1 LIIGIK
7 KSKQVNIFKKI
18 KLRNIKGDVF
28 FLADK
33 YSERKIKTAVI
44 KARKKSIIRA
54 SFKETDSNF
63 EI

>member
-1 LIIGIK
+1 MGIK

-44 KARKKSIIRA
+44 KARKKSIISV
-54 SFKETDSNF
+54 SFKEIDSNF
-63 EI
+63 KK

>member
-1 LIIGIK
+1 MGIK

-18 KLRNIKGDVF
+18 KLRNIKGVVF
-28 FLADK
+28 FLVDK

-44 KARKKSIIRA
+44 KARKKSIISV

-63 EI
+63 KK

>member
-1 LIIGIK
+1 MGIK

-33 YSERKIKTAVI
+33 YSQRKIKTAVI
-44 KARKKSIIRA
+44 KARKKSII
-54 SFKETDSNF
+54 SVSSKETDSNF
-63 EI
+63 KK

>member
-1 LIIGIK
+1 MGIK

-44 KARKKSIIRA
+44 KARKKSIISV
-54 SFKETDSNF
+54 SFKETDLNF
-63 EI
+63 KK

>member
-1 LIIGIK
+1 MGIK

-44 KARKKSIIRA
+44 KARKKSIISV

-63 EI
+63 RK

>member
-1 LIIGIK
+1 MGIK
-7 KSKQVNIFKKI
+7 KSKQLNIFKKI

-44 KARKKSIIRA
+44 KARKKSIISV

-63 EI
+63 KK

>member
-1 LIIGIK
+1 MGIK
-7 KSKQVNIFKKI
+7 KSMQVNIFKKI

-44 KARKKSIIRA
+44 KARKKSIISV

-63 EI
+63 KK

>member
-1 LIIGIK
+1 MGIK

-18 KLRNIKGDVF
+18 KLRNIKGDMF

-44 KARKKSIIRA
+44 KARKKSIISV

-63 EI
+63 KK

>member
-1 LIIGIK
+1 MGIK
-7 KSKQVNIFKKI
+7 KSKQVNILKKI

-44 KARKKSIIRA
+44 KARKKSIISV

-63 EI
+63 KK

>member
-1 LIIGIK
+1 MGIK

-18 KLRNIKGDVF
+18 KLRNIKEDVF

-44 KARKKSIIRA
+44 KARKKSIISV

-63 EI
+63 KK

>member
-1 LIIGIK
+1 MGIK

-33 YSERKIKTAVI
+33 YSERKIKTAVT
-44 KARKKSIIRA
+44 KARKKSIISV

-63 EI
+63 KK

>member
-1 LIIGIK
+1 MGIK

-18 KLRNIKGDVF
+18 KLRKIKGDEF

-44 KARKKSIIRA
+44 KARKKSIISV
-54 SFKETDSNF
+54 SFKETDLNF
-63 EI
+63 KK

>member
-1 LIIGIK
+1 MGIK

-28 FLADK
+28 FLEDK

-44 KARKKSIIRA
+44 KARKKSIISV

-63 EI
+63 KK

>member
-1 LIIGIK
+1 MIIGIK

-18 KLRNIKGDVF
+18 KLRNIKGDMF
-28 FLADK
+28 FLTDK

-44 KARKKSIIRA
+44 EARKKSIISV

-63 EI
+63 KK

>member
-1 LIIGIK
+1 MGIK

-33 YSERKIKTAVI
+33 YSERKIKIAVI
-44 KARKKSIIRA
+44 KARKKSIISV

-63 EI
+63 KK

>member
-1 LIIGIK
+1 MGIK

-44 KARKKSIIRA
+44 QARKKFIISV

-63 EI
+63 KK

>member
-7 KSKQVNIFKKI
+7 KSRQVNIFKKI

-33 YSERKIKTAVI
+33 YSERKIKTAVTE
-44 KARKKSIIRA
+44 ARKKSIISV
-54 SFKETDSNF
+54 SFKETDSNS
-63 EI
+63 EK

>member
-1 LIIGIK
+1 MGIK
-7 KSKQVNIFKKI
+7 KSKQANIFKKI
-18 KLRNIKGDVF
+18 KLRNMKGDVF

-44 KARKKSIIRA
+44 KARKKSIISV

-63 EI
+63 KK

>member
-1 LIIGIK
+1 MGIK

-33 YSERKIKTAVI
+33 YFERKIKTTVI
-44 KARKKSIIRA
+44 EARKKSIISV

-63 EI
+63 KK

>member
-1 LIIGIK
+1 MGIK

-33 YSERKIKTAVI
+33 YSARKIKTAVI
-44 KARKKSIIRA
+44 KARKKSIISV

-63 EI
+63 KK

>member
-1 LIIGIK
+1 MIIGIK

-28 FLADK
+28 FLVDK

-44 KARKKSIIRA
+44 KARKKSIISV

-63 EI
+63 KK

>member
-1 LIIGIK
+1 MGIK

-28 FLADK
+28 FLVDK

-44 KARKKSIIRA
+44 KARKKSIISV
-54 SFKETDSNF
+54 SFKETVSKF
-63 EI
+63 KK

>member
-1 LIIGIK
+1 MGIK

-44 KARKKSIIRA
+44 IARKKSIISV

-63 EI
+63 KK

>member
-1 LIIGIK
+1 MGIK
-7 KSKQVNIFKKI
+7 KSKQVNILKKI
-18 KLRNIKGDVF
+18 LRNIKGDVF

-44 KARKKSIIRA
+44 KARKKSIISV

-63 EI
+63 KK

>member
-1 LIIGIK
+1 MGIK

-18 KLRNIKGDVF
+18 KLRYMKGDVF

-44 KARKKSIIRA
+44 KARKKSIISV

-63 EI
+63 KK

>member
-1 LIIGIK
+1 MGIK

-44 KARKKSIIRA
+44 EARKKSIISV

-63 EI
+63 KK

>member
-1 LIIGIK
+1 MGIK
-7 KSKQVNIFKKI
+7 ISKQVNIFKKI

-44 KARKKSIIRA
+44 KARKKSIISV

-63 EI
+63 KK

>member
-1 LIIGIK
+1 MGIK

-18 KLRNIKGDVF
+18 KLRNINGDVF

-33 YSERKIKTAVI
+33 YSERKMKTAVI
-44 KARKKSIIRA
+44 KARKKSIISV

-63 EI
+63 KK

>member
-1 LIIGIK
+1 MGIK

-44 KARKKSIIRA
+44 KARKKSII
-54 SFKETDSNF
+54 SVSVKETDSNF
-63 EI
+63 KK

>member
-1 LIIGIK
+1 MGIK

-18 KLRNIKGDVF
+18 KLRNIKGDEF

-44 KARKKSIIRA
+44 KARKKSIISV

-63 EI
+63 KK

>member
-1 LIIGIK
+1 MGIK

-18 KLRNIKGDVF
+18 KLRNIKGDMF
-28 FLADK
+28 FLTDK

-44 KARKKSIIRA
+44 EARKKSIISV

-63 EI
+63 KK

>member
-1 LIIGIK
+1 MGIK

-18 KLRNIKGDVF
+18 KLNNIKGDVF

-44 KARKKSIIRA
+44 NARKKSIISV

-63 EI
+63 KK

>member
-1 LIIGIK
+1 MGIK

-33 YSERKIKTAVI
+33 YSVRKIKTAVI
-44 KARKKSIIRA
+44 KARKKSIISV

-63 EI
+63 KK

>member
-1 LIIGIK
+1 MGIK
-7 KSKQVNIFKKI
+7 KSKQVNILKKI

-44 KARKKSIIRA
+44 KARKKSIISV
-54 SFKETDSNF
+54 SFKETDSKLKK
-63 EI
+63 